1 MHFPGRFIRLPSSCY
16 LYLDP
21 STSWI
26 TTKLFFPC
34 QFWFTVK
41 NEQTMMTGKYNTNE
55 RCLKEPIRFTS
66 GTKLS
71 GVFLICWMRKLTF
84 LNVGTRVHSF
94 IFLQEFMVTSEACC
108 GCCRLRYSEIISV
121 SFVFNV
127 FCWYGVCWCATGVFF
142 LPYWLQITLFLLNTP
157 ININN
162 QPNHWSKFTS
172 ASLKSLTHTPRVTK
186 SDHDRGSWCSGW
198 WAGHLPIKSLVEQS
212 PPPSVHVLKHHW
224 VRYSTLISPESFL
237 R

>member
-1 MHFPGRFIRLPSSCY
+1 MLSLFRPIYFLDHHQALLPLSVLIHSEKWADDDDRQVQHKWKM
-16 LYLDP
+16 LER
-21 STSWI
+21 TN
-26 TTKLFFPC
+26 
-34 QFWFTVK
+34 TVHIWHQAK
-41 NEQTMMTGKYNTNE
+41 WSISHLLNG
-55 RCLKEPIRFTS
+55 
-66 GTKLS
+66 
-71 GVFLICWMRKLTF
+71 KLTF

-94 IFLQEFMVTSEACC
+94 IFLQEFTVTSEACC

-172 ASLKSLTHTPRVTK
+172 ASLKSLTHTPCVTK